1 MNRSLNF
8 YCLFFL
14 VLVAKA
20 QFPNSDIWLFKI
32 EEEKNAP
39 PALSHSLNISNR
51 EGYDN
56 QPSFTSD
63 GSKIYFVSIKEDKQ
77 ADIYFYELKSKKIK
91 QLTKSKESEYSPV
104 LTADG
109 RYITTVMVE
118 ADSSQRIHFMNTE
131 LGFNEKKLDFDS
143 VGYYHFL
150 NADTLLYYKLTQPH
164 SLRYYVKSSKEDK
177 WLCNAPVRGFK
188 SINRHELIYGIKDS
202 THVVFYIYDFLINK
216 ASKYCEYPS
225 TNEDLVWHAKWGL
238 LKSEG
243 AKILRYDAAK
253 KEWVLLFDLS
263 NEGIKKI
270 TRFDFDPKNKYL
282 VLVNNP

>member
-1 MNRSLNF
+1 MNRLLNF

-14 VLVAKA
+14 VLLSKA
-20 QFPNSDIWLFKI
+20 QFPNSDVWLFKI
-32 EEEKNAP
+32 EEEKNVLP
-39 PALSHSLNISNR
+39 VLSHSLNISNR

-56 QPSFTSD
+56 QPSFTAD

-77 ADIYFYELKSKKIK
+77 ADIYYYELKSKKIK

-104 LTADG
+104 HTAEG
-109 RYITTVMVE
+109 RYVTTVMVE

-131 LGFNEKKLDFDS
+131 LGFNEKKFDFDS

-150 NADTLLYYKLTQPH
+150 NADTVIYYKLTQPH
-164 SLRYYVKSSKEDK
+164 SLRYYVKPSKEDN

-188 SINRHELIYGIKDS
+188 AINRHELIYGIKDS
-202 THVVFYIYDFLINK
+202 TRVVFYIYDFLIHR

-225 TNEDLVWHAKWGL
+225 TNEDIVWHAKWGL
-238 LKSEG
+238 LKSEED
-243 AKILRYDAAK
+243 KILRYDVTK

-263 NEGIKKI
+263 NQGIKKI
-270 TRFDFDPKNKYL
+270 TRFDFDSKNKFL
-282 VLVNNP
+282 VLVNNL